1 MINTITLIAVALG
14 VVILGVLLVLILIR
28 MRAVDETRSELAR
41 SFGAVDMIRNMV
53 SESMSRL
60 DRNLGEMGRMSQG
73 IQEETRRITEFFE
86 LLRGSGKKAGMF
98 GEFILKDI
106 VSKLIPEQ
114 YRDFQHTIGGRDR
127 VDCVVKLGDRWVPID
142 AKFSVSALE
151 SSGGSLKSI
160 LKSRIDETSK
170 YIAPD
175 HGTTDFAL
183 MFIPSDGLYLQLVA
197 ESELVEYALGR
208 RVVPVSPTT
217 LYAYL
222 ATVALG
228 IRREEIAHRVDQVI
242 NNIRALEGGL
252 LDALKFLNTAEK
264 QMRDSLGNFEK
275 AKNALSGLQVKLQSV
290 DASWEEPAA

>member
-1 MINTITLIAVALG
+1 M
-14 VVILGVLLVLILIR
+14 
-28 MRAVDETRSELAR
+28 
-41 SFGAVDMIRNMV
+41 
-53 SESMSRL
+53 
-60 DRNLGEMGRMSQG
+60 
-73 IQEETRRITEFFE
+73 TEFFE

-151 SSGGSLKSI
+151 SSGGSLKPI